1 MQVFVKTPAGQTMAL
16 DVQSCTSV
24 ATLKAQLA
32 QSTDWY
38 WSPFANLSP

>member
-24 ATLKAQLA
+24 AALKAQLA
-32 QSTDWY
+32 QSTRFDI
-38 WSPFANLSP
+38 LDLCL